1 MTLNIGIVLRRKRHL
16 AYLITPTQYGY
27 DYEGVSLMTFVTTYW
42 DILSNNIDIQPNIY
56 MSNYELYLQYLDER
70 LIVNQW
76 DIFGD
81 TMDILKDLNNMG
93 GN

>member
-1 MTLNIGIVLRRKRHL
+1 
-16 AYLITPTQYGY
+16 
-27 DYEGVSLMTFVTTYW
+27 
-42 DILSNNIDIQPNIY
+42 